1 MHDCFIFTTQKLVL
15 STGMLVYFTKGQK
28 YRILKSL
35 NRPTEISSSYHRVVN
50 SPSTPTGP
58 RAWIRLVLIPTYTA
72 IEENQIQEND
82 LDILTKF
89 YRKLL
94 NDVIPRHLVQ
104 TEPHHKI
111 WYLHCEKQQHC
122 QTNDSD
128 CIVIITDYRINY

>member
-15 STGMLVYFTKGQK
+15 STGMLVYFIKGQK

-89 YRKLL
+89 YRTAKWCYTSAPSPNRAPSQNLVLALWKTAALPTNTFIILL
-94 NDVIPRHLVQ
+94 SSWI
-104 TEPHHKI
+104 TE
-111 WYLHCEKQQHC
+111 
-122 QTNDSD
+122 
-128 CIVIITDYRINY
+128 